1 MAYYLTEKGY
11 DVTLI
16 EKNSRVGGLART
28 CYYAGHPYEFGPHI
42 WFWPGGK
49 DAPIN
54 DTIVR
59 LTNDEL
65 YYIERRLF
73 TYVESDRR
81 KYRYPV
87 HYADVAAMPE
97 RELIDRELRENRD
110 EHLKLIE
117 ERLP

>member
-1 MAYYLTEKGY
+1 MAYYLTEKGF
-11 DVTLI
+11 DVTVV

-28 CYYAGHPYEFGPHI
+28 CAYGGHPYEFGPHI

-49 DAPIN
+49 EAPIN
-54 DTIVR
+54 KTIVE

-73 TYVESDRR
+73 TYVEGDRR

-87 HYADVAAMPE
+87 HYADVGAMPD
-97 RELIDRELRENRD
+97 REIIESELREN
-110 EHLKLIE
+110 
-117 ERLP
+117 